1 MEGAGIT
8 ATCERDSSLQPTEHI
23 VGEALRSRGE
33 VCIRVK
39 QREASYSKLEAAAR
53 DSPAAS
59 TRRCLYGRLLL
70 QYHHHELL
78 LLLLQRLDLVLQLL
92 YVGLLFLGGGDIDRS
107 GPHFLKLG
115 WWQSRLDALGLIFMM
130 TCLLFLNFFLLF
142 FLSKHSLVYHA
153 LLLECTELQ
162 FELQICNLLLFLLVF
177 LQNPVQLQL
186 DHTVIELQ
194 LLILFDE

>member
-1 MEGAGIT
+1 MEGACIT

-23 VGEALRSRGE
+23 VGEALGSRGE
-33 VCIRVK
+33 VCIRVE
-39 QREASYSKLEAAAR
+39 QREAAAG

-59 TRRCLYGRLLL
+59 TRRRLYGRLLL

-92 YVGLLFLGGGDIDRS
+92 YVGLLALGGGDIDRS
-107 GPHFLKLG
+107 GSHFLLLG

-142 FLSKHSLVYHA
+142 FLSKHSLIYHA

-162 FELQICNLLLFLLVF
+162 FELQICNFLLFLLVF
-177 LQNPVQLQL
+177 LQNSVQLQL
-186 DHTVIELQ
+186 DHAVIELQ